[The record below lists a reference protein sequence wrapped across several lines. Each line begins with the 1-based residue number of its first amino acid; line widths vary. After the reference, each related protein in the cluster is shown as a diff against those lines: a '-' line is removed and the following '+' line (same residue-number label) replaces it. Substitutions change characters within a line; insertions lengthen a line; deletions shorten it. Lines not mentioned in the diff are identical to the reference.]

1 VQVTVNRPGVTVR
14 FRHGYF
20 AAPEP
25 PPLEL
30 EALVKRA
37 RIEAALAYEQ
47 QAKDIPLQVTVL
59 PLPRMGIQFQARV
72 EVVIDAGPLSMPL
85 KDGLRTGQLEVQV
98 YCGDAK
104 QAVIGDAG
112 QHFDLSVSEATYE
125 QWLQTGIR
133 RTIRVPT
140 EAPPKYVKVVV
151 YDYGS
156 DRIGSAMVTIK

>member
-1 VQVTVNRPGVTVR
+1 MTVNRPGVTVR

-37 RIEAALAYEQ
+37 RIEAALAYDQE
-47 QAKDIPLQVTVL
+47 AKDIPLRVTVTQ
-59 PLPRMGIQFQARV
+59 LPRMGIEFQARV
-72 EVVIDAGPLSMPL
+72 EIVIDAGPLSLPL
-85 KDGLRTGQLEVQV
+85 TNGLRTGQLEVQV

-112 QHFDLSVSEATYE
+112 QHVDLGVPEAMYQ
-125 QWLQTGIR
+125 QWLQAGIH

-140 EAPPKYVKVVV
+140 PEPPKYVKVVV

-156 DRIGSAMVTIK
+156 DRIGSATVTIK